1 MAMKD
6 YLLTKSQVQRITIK
20 VVGEG
25 WVQYNFTCQKT
36 RAKTVDLENPGE
48 LTIVLTVEEAT
59 EQTEL
64 SRGTLKPEPS
74 EGEDDGEAE

>member
-1 MAMKD
+1 M
-6 YLLTKSQVQRITIK
+6 
-20 VVGEG
+20 
-25 WVQYNFTCQKT
+25 
-36 RAKTVDLENPGE
+36 DLENPGE
-48 LTIVLTVEEAT
+48 LTVVLTVEEAT